1 MEDGSKRRIY
11 EDWILSCWTILNYEN
26 LWIFSFGEG
35 EGEGGP
41 EIWVSPMIQLQQLK
55 NTGVAC
61 MQCTKIC
68 MGSMHCTKVSEQW
81 RCSDLGWRHI
91 YASVC
96 GVGEWGS
103 GVVGLF
109 MWVNTKRWGS
119 WKLQVC
125 HGVRQQTK
133 WHKCGCLASPFE
145 EKWVAFMAPQFPL
158 DVLLDASSKT
168 PPFPSKLWWVPLHQF
183 PLHLLPP
190 KSVKMRRKII
200 HYSSGLLETC
210 VFNGSSPSST
220 IKLYGTP
227 PSTPTVKPPLLLLI
241 FLTSHASAFSLWP
254 TSFWHQ
260 SILSP
265 SLCLHPIPCALLGHI
280 LEEECTYINTYTSL
294 PTPIYMSM
302 A

>member
-1 MEDGSKRRIY
+1 MKIY
-11 EDWILSCWTILNYEN
+11 EFFLLGRGRGRGRGVLRYECHPWFSSSNWKILELHACSAPRYAWEACIA
-26 LWIFSFGEG
+26 
-35 EGEGGP
+35 P
-41 EIWVSPMIQLQQLK
+41 KWVSSGDAVTWVEGIFML
-55 NTGVAC
+55 VY
-61 MQCTKIC
+61 
-68 MGSMHCTKVSEQW
+68 V
-81 RCSDLGWRHI
+81 
-91 YASVC
+91 
-96 GVGEWGS
+96 EWGS

-109 MWVNTKRWGS
+109 MWVNSKRWGS
-119 WKLQVC
+119 WKLRVC

-168 PPFPSKLWWVPLHQF
+168 RPFPSKLWWVPLHQF
-183 PLHLLPP
+183 PLHPLPP